1 MNSYKQCLIFLL
13 VLLGSKG
20 NLIAISDYTLVFTFI
35 LATIGVK
42 HINQRIP
49 SSILYIL
56 IGYIALTSF
65 YYINFGWIN
74 YWSSL
79 RFIIRVFTGIFSV
92 LILRE
97 ELFSRFEKLIIL
109 CAKISLVFFA
119 FQLISYSGLKFLVG
133 LPENTIPGLDY
144 RGSWYVNNL
153 FFTLN
158 DNAQFRNSGIAWEP
172 KGFANLLVIA
182 IVINLLRHRF
192 SLNKGL
198 YILFLAAIS
207 TFSTTAFIILFSLIP
222 AIFIVNFR
230 SEYKGIFLALSLIF
244 GAIIFNLE
252 LVGDKIFK
260 EVEEREAHFVYL
272 EMETDQKAISLGRFG
287 SMQMA
292 LMDLPKNPLF
302 GIGMQ
307 DKYRTDSEFTH
318 LVYVNGIADFLSR
331 FGIVG
336 IAFLLFCY
344 YKSSKRYFE
353 TMRVKGSIYFFI
365 AMMIIFFASAII
377 INPLYFAFQ
386 FYFLIPVY
394 KPITRKRFNLNHI
407 DQIKQTRNN
416 AP

>member
-1 MNSYKQCLIFLL
+1 
-13 VLLGSKG
+13 
-20 NLIAISDYTLVFTFI
+20 
-35 LATIGVK
+35 
-42 HINQRIP
+42 
-49 SSILYIL
+49 
-56 IGYIALTSF
+56 
-65 YYINFGWIN
+65 
-74 YWSSL
+74 
-79 RFIIRVFTGIFSV
+79 
-92 LILRE
+92 
-97 ELFSRFEKLIIL
+97 
-109 CAKISLVFFA
+109 
-119 FQLISYSGLKFLVG
+119 VG

-153 FFTLN
+153 IFTLN

-192 SLNKGL
+192 TLNKGL
-198 YILFLAAIS
+198 SILFLAAIS
-207 TFSTTAFIILFSLIP
+207 TFSTTAFIILFSLVP

-292 LMDLPKNPLF
+292 LMDLPKNPVF

-331 FGIVG
+331 FGIAG
-336 IAFLLFCY
+336 MAFLFFCY

-353 TMRVKGSIYFFI
+353 GMRVKGSIYFFL

-386 FYFLIPVY
+386 FYFLIPAY
-394 KPITRKRFNLNHI
+394 KPLERKRINLKHL
-407 DQIKQTRNN
+407 DQLNC
-416 AP
+416 

>member
-1 MNSYKQCLIFLL
+1 MNRYKQCLIFLL
-13 VLLGSKG
+13 VLIGSKG

-35 LATIGVK
+35 FSVLGIQLS
-42 HINQRIP
+42 NQRVP
-49 SSILYIL
+49 SSILFIL
-56 IGYIALTSF
+56 LGYIALSTF

-97 ELFSRFEKLIIL
+97 ELFSRFERLLIL

-119 FQLISYSGLKFLVG
+119 FQLVSYSGLKFLVG
-133 LPENTIPGLDY
+133 LPENMIPGLDY
-144 RGSWYVNNL
+144 RGDWYVNNL
-153 FFTLN
+153 LFTLN

-182 IVINLLRHRF
+182 IVINLLRNRF

-230 SEYKGIFLALSLIF
+230 NEYKGIFLAMSLIF
-244 GAIIFNLE
+244 GALIFNLE

-292 LMDLPKNPLF
+292 LMDLPKNPIF

-336 IAFLLFCY
+336 LAFLLFCY

-353 TMRVKGSIYFFI
+353 TMRVKGSIYFFLAI
-365 AMMIIFFASAII
+365 MIIFFASAII

-386 FYFLIPVY
+386 FYFLIPAY
-394 KPITRKRFNLNHI
+394 NPIARKRFNLNHI

>member
-1 MNSYKQCLIFLL
+1 MNRYKQGLIFLL

-35 LATIGVK
+35 YAAIGFQQT
-42 HINQRIP
+42 NQRIP
-49 SSILYIL
+49 SSVFYIL

-109 CAKISLVFFA
+109 CAKISIFFFA

-153 FFTLN
+153 LFTLN

-198 YILFLAAIS
+198 YILFLATIS

-292 LMDLPKNPLF
+292 LMDLPKNPVF

-331 FGIVG
+331 FGIAG
-336 IAFLLFCY
+336 IVFMFFCY
-344 YKSSKRYFE
+344 YKSAKRYFE
-353 TMRVKGSIYFFI
+353 RMRVKGSIYFFL

-386 FYFLIPVY
+386 FYFLIPTY
-394 KPITRKRFNLNHI
+394 KPIVRKRFNFSHI
-407 DQIKQTRNN
+407 DHFKQIKRNSL
-416 AP
+416 